1 VEGHNQTMQEGEPG
15 TTLKKLGH
23 LGTDVEGV
31 MPPAPGLQGGAGHL
45 KLLGRLTLGD
55 ALSLQPERVLKEIGL
70 FEPVPELVTVEIV
83 AGGKPITVLIATSL
97 SSHCQATKND
107 D

>member
-1 VEGHNQTMQEGEPG
+1 MQEGEPG

-55 ALSLQPERVLKEIGL
+55 ALSLQPGRVLKEIGL

-83 AGGKPITVLIATSL
+83 AGGGTDYSAHSYFPLKPLPSDE
-97 SSHCQATKND
+97 K
-107 D
+107 